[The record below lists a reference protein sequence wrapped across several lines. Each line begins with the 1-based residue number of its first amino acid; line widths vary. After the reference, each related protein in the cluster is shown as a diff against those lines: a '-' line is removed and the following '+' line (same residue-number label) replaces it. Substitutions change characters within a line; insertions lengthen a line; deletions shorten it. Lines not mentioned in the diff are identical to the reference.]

1 MSGKS
6 AFFAWISRLRWIKRW
21 SLMRNSFDENVMEH
35 SWEVATIAHTLA
47 VIKNKLFDGDVDANA
62 ITVLALYH
70 DVSEVMTSDMPTPV
84 KYYSPTIRDAY
95 KAIEKQAS
103 IELLEILPEEL
114 KSEFSHLLI
123 NSDVPEEHLAIVKAA
138 DTLSAYIKCR
148 LELSSGNK
156 EFQTSEKKLERALI
170 KMGMLEVEY
179 FMDVFVP
186 GYGQDLDHLLG

>member
-1 MSGKS
+1 
-6 AFFAWISRLRWIKRW
+6 
-21 SLMRNSFDENVMEH
+21 MRNSFDENVMEH

-103 IELLEILPEEL
+103 IELLEILPDEL

>member
-1 MSGKS
+1 
-6 AFFAWISRLRWIKRW
+6 
-21 SLMRNSFDENVMEH
+21 MRNSFDENVMEH

-47 VIKNKLFDGDVDANA
+47 VIRNRLYGGNVDANA
-62 ITVLALYH
+62 IAVLALYH

-84 KYYSPTIRDAY
+84 KYYSKTIRDAY
-95 KAIEKQAS
+95 KAIEDQAS
-103 IELLEILPEEL
+103 TELLEIIP
-114 KSEFSHLLI
+114 SEIKDDFKDLLSHES
-123 NSDVPEEHLAIVKAA
+123 SDAEQLAIVKAA

-148 LELSSGNK
+148 LEVTSGNK

-170 KMGMLEVEY
+170 KMGLPEVEY